1 MNENKEA
8 LLDRQLLNACLSEAV
23 DYASAESLLRQ
34 GANPMGKITSQYGEH
49 TVSENL
55 YDLVIDHLFDNE
67 NTPEDLYTIT
77 DLFLRYGMDITK
89 PSVPYED
96 HETYPLWM
104 FAFHGN
110 DCIIR
115 TLKLFLD
122 HGLSA
127 TAAADCWGHAI
138 FDLVNIDGYL
148 NDAFGYEI
156 YYDYIRKLMLIASY
170 PHILENDEYLREEI
184 WLEQNQYDLVN
195 FRNWQDFRFEI
206 STPEGD
212 PPGAVYKSIVT
223 IVEKRSERPVWR
235 FGVCLEPDDYPEL
248 WLSRESQ

>member
-34 GANPMGKITSQYGEH
+34 GANPMGKITSQYGEY

-127 TAAADCWGHAI
+127 TAAADCWQAHAYR
-138 FDLVNIDGYL
+138 LL
-148 NDAFGYEI
+148 
-156 YYDYIRKLMLIASY
+156 SPY
-170 PHILENDEYLREEI
+170 P
-184 WLEQNQYDLVN
+184 
-195 FRNWQDFRFEI
+195 
-206 STPEGD
+206 
-212 PPGAVYKSIVT
+212 
-223 IVEKRSERPVWR
+223 
-235 FGVCLEPDDYPEL
+235 
-248 WLSRESQ
+248 